1 MNKPKLLIFSQQFS
15 DCPLS
20 KIIFKTDF
28 ITEVVET
35 TEELK
40 NKINKFNQDVIIA
53 CFCQAQEK
61 ILFGFDKILYLFI
74 HYF

>member
-15 DCPLS
+15 DCPLFE
-20 KIIFKTDF
+20 IIFITDF
-28 ITEVVET
+28 ITKVVET

-40 NKINKFNQDVIIA
+40 NKIQKFNPDVIIA

-61 ILFGFDKILYLFI
+61 ILFGFDKISYLFI